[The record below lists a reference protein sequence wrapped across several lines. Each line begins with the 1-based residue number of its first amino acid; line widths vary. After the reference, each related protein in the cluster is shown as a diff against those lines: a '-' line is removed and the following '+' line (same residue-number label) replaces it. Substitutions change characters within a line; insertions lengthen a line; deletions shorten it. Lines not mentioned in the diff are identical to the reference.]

1 MSWARL
7 AAETMPPATA
17 SMAAVPISTARRLA
31 AGGSAAEPA
40 IFGELIP
47 KLPLVGGDIL
57 GQLVAAEEHVALGPP
72 AQPRLP
78 FVRLAHL
85 RHHAQ
90 VEGRLL
96 LGDTPRQPHGPGHL
110 KPLDRQAGFQ
120 ARRHVRP
127 GLPRR

>member
-17 SMAAVPISTARRLA
+17 SVAAVPTSTARRLA

-47 KLPLVGGDIL
+47 KLPLVGVDVL
-57 GQLVAAEEHVALGPP
+57 GQLRATEEHVALGAP
-72 AQPRLP
+72 AQPGLP

-85 RHHAQ
+85 RHHIQ

-96 LGDTPRQPHGPGHL
+96 LGDAFRQPHGS
-110 KPLDRQAGFQ
+110 R
-120 ARRHVRP
+120 
-127 GLPRR
+127 